1 MTGPSLT
8 KSRGGS
14 SACALAMAAWP
25 VTLWWKRVRPRVRL
39 LASFCVVHQGTEA
52 SGQAL
57 HGQKQNI
64 AHRCRH
70 KHGCTHTH
78 THNAPHTRT
87 HILTDLRD
95 KLEERTWRTEAA
107 GSRARLAVVGRAG
120 WAGRRV
126 GGRLRTSK
134 QLQVVVGKRELD
146 GSKLLFIL
154 AQPPCLLQVCV
165 GLSSEGT
172 KRIQCGDSSN
182 TQGKRF
188 NALASSTRGTQHA
201 SAHRAVACPSAGAPR
216 PGARGPG
223 ACQPCRIGSCE
234 SLRSRRSRGQPAA
247 EHRASSL
254 LEMRTCT
261 NTRTHAHTHTHTHTH
276 THINTH
282 RLPQQ
287 TLQRNGCLAL
297 LNVHKAF
304 KLLILGHQAAMRT
317 CER

>member
-1 MTGPSLT
+1 MDTSSILHKYTHTHTHKHTPRTHSKHTPTSSSMTGPSLT

-39 LASFCVVHQGTEA
+39 LASFCVVRQGTEA

-57 HGQKQNI
+57 HGHSLKSRILHIDAGTNTD
-64 AHRCRH
+64 A
-70 KHGCTHTH
+70 HTH

-107 GSRARLAVVGRAG
+107 GGRARLAVVGRAG
-120 WAGRRV
+120 WASRRV

-172 KRIQCGDSSN
+172 
-182 TQGKRF
+182 
-188 NALASSTRGTQHA
+188 
-201 SAHRAVACPSAGAPR
+201 
-216 PGARGPG
+216 
-223 ACQPCRIGSCE
+223 
-234 SLRSRRSRGQPAA
+234 
-247 EHRASSL
+247 
-254 LEMRTCT
+254 
-261 NTRTHAHTHTHTHTH
+261 
-276 THINTH
+276 
-282 RLPQQ
+282 
-287 TLQRNGCLAL
+287 
-297 LNVHKAF
+297 
-304 KLLILGHQAAMRT
+304 
-317 CER
+317 